1 MGAQCCAVSH
11 VVCSLYPILH
21 PAPCTLH
28 PASSTLHPAPCTPR
42 TQHPALCTPHLRRNP
57 YAMIPTD
64 LHLEH
69 NTPTTNTLRVPY
81 RNMRDEDAVEF
92 HNNGTHIGV
101 ASTLLPAAGCLSSLA
116 DERAA

>member
-1 MGAQCCAVSH
+1 MF
-11 VVCSLYPILH
+11 SLYVYVR
-21 PAPCTLH
+21 AC
-28 PASSTLHPAPCTPR
+28 TLHPAPCTPR